1 MKRALHDRKKTLRNS
16 AGSLLVPGILVE
28 VSVFK
33 LYKNSTPVN
42 RPSYSFFVNKIHL
55 PLSYQGHAMRSVL
68 IFRRVTF
75 EDNRSTNSI
84 CTRSVGV
91 LIKSRNLKYP

>member
-16 AGSLLVPGILVE
+16 AGSLLVPGILFE
-28 VSVFK
+28 ASVFK

-42 RPSYSFFVNKIHL
+42 RPSYSFFMNKIHL
-55 PLSYQGHAMRSVL
+55 PLSYQAAMRSVL

-75 EDNRSTNSI
+75 EDNRSTNLI

>member
-42 RPSYSFFVNKIHL
+42 RPSYFF
-55 PLSYQGHAMRSVL
+55 S
-68 IFRRVTF
+68 
-75 EDNRSTNSI
+75 
-84 CTRSVGV
+84 
-91 LIKSRNLKYP
+91 